1 MDMPSA
7 NEGIRADYPNRDDR
21 YAQRQQ
27 IRNENNPATDLSMNE
42 PASNLDADSISY
54 VNVERS
60 DTRRTEG
67 GYGETEGNA
76 VDIDGAIE
84 RYQSIRRE
92 LTAQSRRKSSIAA
105 STAAAANAA
114 NADVEKGEQQDFDLT
129 EYLTEQHSQIM
140 AAGLKPKNMGVIW
153 KNLTVQGLGADAKVI
168 STNWTWITSF
178 VQFWKWGKHKGTDFT
193 ILKDNN
199 GFCKAGEMLLVLGRP
214 GAGCTSL
221 LRVLANMR
229 ASYTSIDGEVSYGGI
244 DAEEFGKHFRG
255 EVCYNEE
262 EDLHYPTLTTQQ
274 TLRFALKNKTPGKRL
289 PGESK
294 SEFIDKL
301 LYMLGN
307 MLGLT
312 KQMNTMVGNAF
323 VRGLSGGERKRLS
336 IAEQMTTRS
345 SINCWDCATRGLDAS
360 SALDYVRSLR
370 IMTDILNKTT
380 ISTLY
385 QASDSIFHLF
395 DKVMVLD
402 EGRCIYFGPTST
414 AKDFFVDM
422 GFYCPDRKSTPDFLT
437 GLCNMNER
445 EYREG
450 YEGNVPLNS
459 LQFEKVYRESTLY
472 AKMMQERDEYEQKI
486 NQDRPAETF
495 REAFSD
501 AHQKHAPKHSPFV
514 ATYLEQVK
522 ALTVRQFQLILGDK
536 GALVSRY
543 GGVVVKGLI
552 MASVFFMMPQD
563 ATGAFSRGG
572 AFLFSLLFNALI
584 AQSELAAFMQGR
596 RVLEKHKHFA
606 LYHPSAFYIATV
618 IADIPLALIQ
628 VIIFEICVYF
638 MMGLQLEAGRFFTF
652 FIVLVMTNLCMNGFF
667 RFWGAVSPN
676 FFTAS
681 QLSSILLIAAL
692 IYCGYQI
699 PYTQMHPWLF
709 WIYWINPLAYGYKA
723 LISDEMRNLHFSC
736 EGANSVPY
744 GPTYTDQQYKSCI
757 LPGAAPGASYILGDD
772 YLAVNYGYYVW
783 QRWIN
788 FVAVVLFFFFFTILT
803 ALAMEYVD
811 LQKEGSITKVYK
823 KGCAPEADSDEK
835 LMQQVTTVNDQ
846 EMEAVTDGTTFS
858 WHHIDYTVPVKG
870 GTRQLLND
878 VAGIVKPG
886 NLTALMGSS
895 GAGKTTLLD
904 VLAKRKTIGKIEGNI
919 YLNGEALADD
929 FERIT
934 GYCEQMDVHN
944 PNATVREALRF
955 SAYLRQPQEV
965 SKEEKDDYVE
975 QIIVL
980 MEMQKIADALIG
992 DLEAGIGISVEERKR
1007 LTIAT
1012 ELVGKPKLLFLD
1024 EPTSGLDAQS
1034 SYNIVRFIRKLADAG
1049 WPVLCTIHQ
1058 PSATLFEHF
1067 DHLLLLMRGGRTAY
1081 FGEIGK
1087 DSRTMIDYFESNGGP
1102 KCSPQANPAEYIL
1115 ECVGA
1120 GTAGKSTKDWADVWA
1135 GSPQAEA
1142 LEQELEHI
1150 HSTVDHT
1157 ATRKVTT
1164 YALPFWEQLKLVYM
1178 RMNVSWWRCPTY
1190 NMGRLFNVC
1199 FIGLISGFSFWKL
1212 GNTPAD
1218 MQNRMFSVFTTLLM
1232 SNALIILAQPRF
1244 MQERMW
1250 FRREYASK
1258 YYGWAP
1264 FALSC
1269 VLVEIPYLIVLG
1281 TIFLFCFYW
1290 TAGLQNESDRVGFF
1304 YIHFIMFLF
1313 YSVSLGFTIASF
1325 SATPPMAAVINPFFT
1340 SILILFAGIMQPPS
1354 AMPHFWSAWMYWLD
1368 PYHYLIEGLVV
1379 NVMDGV
1385 EVVCGEGD
1393 YLVINAPPGQTCG
1406 EYMQE
1411 FFNNGGPGYLGNPDA
1426 TGSCNYCQYKTG
1438 NDFYEE
1444 RIGWNFSNRWRNFG
1458 ILCAYTVFNV
1468 MLFMFFVFLFRKQ
1481 KR

>member
-1 MDMPSA
+1 MDMPALQGMPQERHNRDEEYQNRTHYSDESTIEGVHGKEEISSDNETSTA
-7 NEGIRADYPNRDDR
+7 NYPN
-21 YAQRQQ
+21 
-27 IRNENNPATDLSMNE
+27 
-42 PASNLDADSISY
+42 
-54 VNVERS
+54 
-60 DTRRTEG
+60 G
-67 GYGETEGNA
+67 GAFGEAEGNA
-76 VDIDGAIE
+76 VNIE
-84 RYQSIRRE
+84 DAMSNYEEIRRE
-92 LTAQSRRKSSIAA
+92 LTQQSRVSRRKSMTPDQA
-105 STAAAANAA
+105 
-114 NADVEKGEQQDFDLT
+114 EKGDVKDFDLT
-129 EYLTEQHSQIM
+129 DFLREQTESSESQ
-140 AAGLKPKNMGVIW
+140 GFHPKHMGVVW
-153 KNLTVQGLGADAKVI
+153 KDLVVQGLGADAKTI
-168 STNWTWITSF
+168 PTNWTWIRDS
-178 VQFWKWGKHKGTDFT
+178 VQFWKWGKHAGHDFT
-193 ILKDNN
+193 ILKGND
-199 GFCKAGEMLLVLGRP
+199 GFCKDGEMLLVLGRP

-229 ASYTSIDGEVSYGGI
+229 ASYTNIEGSVHYGGI
-244 DAEEFGKHFRG
+244 EAQEFSKHFRG

-262 EDLHYPTLTTQQ
+262 EDLHYPTLTCKQ
-274 TLRFALKNKTPGKRL
+274 TLKFALKNKTPGKRL
-289 PGESK
+289 DGETK
-294 SEFIDKL
+294 GEFINKV

-370 IMTDILNKTT
+370 IMTDILHKTT

-414 AKDFFVDM
+414 AKNYFEEM
-422 GFYCPDRKSTPDFLT
+422 GFYCPSRKSTPDFLT

-450 YEGNVPLNS
+450 YKNEVPVNAV
-459 LQFEKVYRESTLY
+459 QFEKAYKESTLY
-472 AKMMQERDEYEQKI
+472 SQMMQERDEYEQKI
-486 NQDRPAETF
+486 NQDRPDEKF
-495 REAFSD
+495 RQAFLD
-501 AHQKHAPKHSPFV
+501 AHQKHAPKKSPFV
-514 ATYLEQVK
+514 ATYFNQVK
-522 ALTVRQFQLILGDK
+522 SLTIRQFELILGDK

-552 MASVFFMMPQD
+552 MASVFYMMPQD
-563 ATGAFSRGG
+563 ASGAFSRGG
-572 AFLFSLLFNALI
+572 SFLFSLLFNALI
-584 AQSELAAFMQGR
+584 AQAELSAFMQGR

-628 VIIFEICVYF
+628 VIVFELCVYF
-638 MMGLQLEAGRFFTF
+638 MMGLVLDAGKFFTF
-652 FIVLVMTNLCMNGFF
+652 FIILVVTNLCMNGFF

-681 QLSSILLIAAL
+681 QLSSILLIACL
-692 IYCGYQI
+692 VYCGYQI
-699 PYTQMHPWLF
+699 PYNQMHPWLM

-723 LISDEMRNLHFSC
+723 LISNELHGMHFTC
-736 EGANSVPY
+736 EGYNSIPY
-744 GPTYTDQQYKSCI
+744 GPSYTNTDYQTCN
-757 LPGAAPGASYILGDD
+757 LPGAVPGQTYVLGDD
-772 YLAVNYGYYVW
+772 YLHTAYGYETW

-788 FVAVVLFFFFFTILT
+788 FVAVLLFFFFFTILT

-811 LQKEGSITKVYK
+811 LQKEGSVTKVYK
-823 KGCAPEADSDEK
+823 AGCAPKEVDESQALEQTVTENDEK
-835 LMQQVTTVNDQ
+835 
-846 EMEAVTDGTTFS
+846 MEAVDDGTTFS
-858 WHHIDYTVPVKG
+858 WHHMDYTVPVKG
-870 GTRQLLND
+870 GKLKLLND
-878 VAGIVKPG
+878 IGGIVRPG
-886 NLTALMGSS
+886 HLTALMGSS

-904 VLAKRKTIGKIEGNI
+904 VLAKRKTIGTIEGRI
-919 YLNGEALADD
+919 YLNGEPLGPD
-929 FERIT
+929 FERTT

-955 SAYLRQPQEV
+955 SAYLRQPADV
-965 SKEEKDDYVE
+965 SKEEKDAYVE
-975 QIIVL
+975 QILRL
-980 MEMQKIADALIG
+980 MEMEKIADALVG
-992 DLEAGIGISVEERKR
+992 DLEAGVGISVEERKR

-1034 SYNIVRFIRKLADAG
+1034 SFNIVRFIRKLADAG

-1067 DHLLLLMRGGRTAY
+1067 DHLVLLVRGGKTAY
-1081 FGEIGK
+1081 CGEIGPN
-1087 DSRTMIDYFESNGGP
+1087 SRTMIEYFETNGGP

-1120 GTAGKSTKDWADVWA
+1120 GTAGKATKDWSEVWTA
-1135 GSPQAEA
+1135 SPEA
-1142 LEQELEHI
+1142 KALDAELESI
-1150 HSTVDHT
+1150 HQGINPNNKNHSS
-1157 ATRKVTT
+1157 A
-1164 YALPFWEQLKLVYM
+1164 YSLSFAQQFWLVYM

-1212 GNTPAD
+1212 GATPSD
-1218 MQNRMFSVFTTLLM
+1218 LQNRMFSVFTTLLM

-1269 VLVEIPYLIVLG
+1269 ILVEIPYLIVFSA
-1281 TIFLFCFYW
+1281 IFLFCFYW
-1290 TAGLQNESDRVGFF
+1290 TAGLQNVSDRVGFF
-1304 YIHFIMFLF
+1304 YIHFTVFLF
-1313 YSVSLGFTIASF
+1313 YSVSLGFMIAAF

-1340 SILILFAGIMQPPS
+1340 SILILFAGIMQPPAS
-1354 AMPHFWSAWMYWLD
+1354 MPYFWRAWMYWLD
-1368 PYHYLIEGLVV
+1368 PYHYVIEGLVV
-1379 NVMDGV
+1379 NVMDSV
-1385 EVVCGEGD
+1385 EVVCGDNDWTPINSPPGMNCGD
-1393 YLVINAPPGQTCG
+1393 YMAD
-1406 EYMQE
+1406 
-1411 FFNNGGPGYLGNPDA
+1411 FFNAGGNGYLQSNTS
-1426 TGSCNYCQYKTG
+1426 TGICNYCPYTKG
-1438 NDFYEE
+1438 NQFYEE
-1444 RIGWNFSNRWRNFG
+1444 RIGWHFDNRWRDFG
-1458 ILCAYTVFNV
+1458 ILCAYCVFNIFA
-1468 MLFMFFVFLFRKQ
+1468 FMFFVFLLRKA

>member
-1 MDMPSA
+1 MDMPSLS
-7 NEGIRADYPNRDDR
+7 NIQQERLDRDDV
-21 YAQRQQ
+21 YHQQQQQRAPS
-27 IRNENNPATDLSMNE
+27 EETT
-42 PASNLDADSISY
+42 
-54 VNVERS
+54 VE
-60 DTRRTEG
+60 TTETTTIEYYYEEKEIETANKSG
-67 GYGETEGNA
+67 GFGEGNE
-76 VDIDGAIE
+76 VNI
-84 RYQSIRRE
+84 QSAMSDYEDLRRE
-92 LTAQSRRKSSIAA
+92 LTKQSRMEGGDA
-105 STAAAANAA
+105 
-114 NADVEKGEQQDFDLT
+114 EKQQEFDLT
-129 EYLTEQHSQIM
+129 EYLRDQSQQGE
-140 AAGLKPKNMGVIW
+140 AAGFHPKHMGVIW
-153 KNLTVQGLGADAKVI
+153 KDLVVQGLGADAKVI
-168 STNWTWITSF
+168 STNYTWISSAI
-178 VQFWKWGKHKGTDFT
+178 QFWKWGKHEGHDFT
-193 ILKDNN
+193 ILKNNN
-199 GFCKAGEMLLVLGRP
+199 GFCKDGEMLLVLGRP
-214 GAGCTSL
+214 GAGCTTL
-221 LRVLANMR
+221 LRVLSNMR
-229 ASYTSIDGEVSYGGI
+229 ASYTKIEGDVKYGGI
-244 DAEEFGKHFRG
+244 DAHEFAKHFRG

-262 EDLHYPTLTTQQ
+262 EDLHYPTLTTKQ
-274 TLRFALKNKTPGKRL
+274 TLSFALKNKTPGKRL
-289 PGESK
+289 PGESRN
-294 SEFIDKL
+294 EFVNKV
-301 LYMLGN
+301 LYMLGS

-345 SINCWDCATRGLDAS
+345 SINCWDCSTRGLDAS

-370 IMTDILNKTT
+370 IMTDILHKTT

-402 EGRCIYFGPTST
+402 EGRCIYFGPTSR
-414 AKDFFVDM
+414 AKSYFEEM

-445 EYREG
+445 ETKPGFESK
-450 YEGNVPLNS
+450 VPLNS
-459 LQFEKVYRESTLY
+459 VQFEKAYQESNLAREML
-472 AKMMQERDEYEQKI
+472 AERDAYEKKI
-486 NQDRPAETF
+486 AQDRPDEQF
-495 REAFSD
+495 RQAVID
-501 AHQKHAPKHSPFV
+501 AHQKHASKRSPFT
-514 ATYLEQVK
+514 ATYYQQVK
-522 ALTVRQFQLILGDK
+522 SLTLRQFQLILGDK
-536 GALVSRY
+536 GALISRY

-552 MASVFFMMPQD
+552 MASVFYMMPTD
-563 ATGAFSRGG
+563 TSGAFSRGG

-606 LYHPSAFYIATV
+606 LYRPSAFYIAQV
-618 IADIPLALIQ
+618 IVDIPLAIVQ
-628 VIIFEICVYF
+628 VLVFEICVYF
-638 MMGLQLEAGRFFTF
+638 MMGLVLDAGKFFTF
-652 FIVLVMTNLCMNGFF
+652 FIILVVTNLCMNGFF

-692 IYCGYQI
+692 VYCGYQI
-699 PYTQMHPWLF
+699 PYVKMHPWLM

-723 LISDEMRNLHFSC
+723 LISNELTGMKFTCDGPS
-736 EGANSVPY
+736 SVPY
-744 GPTYTDQQYKSCI
+744 GPTYTDQAYKSCI
-757 LPGAAPGASYILGDD
+757 LAGTQPGVDHVMGDD
-772 YLAVNYGYYVW
+772 YLAVAYGYYTW

-788 FVAVVLFFFFFTILT
+788 FVAVILFFLFFTAIT
-803 ALAMEYVD
+803 ALAMEYFE

-823 KGCAPEADSDEK
+823 KGKAPKEEDVEK
-835 LMQQVTTVNDQ
+835 LMNQTATINDQ
-846 EMEAVTDGTTFS
+846 QMEAVSDGTTFS

-870 GTRQLLND
+870 GKLKLLNN
-878 VAGIVKPG
+878 VGGIVKPG

-904 VLAKRKTIGKIEGNI
+904 VLAQRKTIGKIEGRI
-919 YLNGEALADD
+919 YMNGEPLGAD
-929 FERIT
+929 FERVT

-944 PNATVREALRF
+944 PNATVREALKF
-955 SAYLRQPQEV
+955 SAYLRQPPEV
-965 SKEEKDDYVE
+965 PKEEKDAYVE
-975 QIIVL
+975 QIIQL
-980 MEMQKIADALIG
+980 MEMEKIADALVG
-992 DLEAGIGISVEERKR
+992 DLESGVGISVEERKR

-1067 DHLLLLMRGGRTAY
+1067 DHLLLLVRGGKTAY
-1081 FGEIGK
+1081 FGEIGE
-1087 DSRTMIDYFESNGGP
+1087 DCRTMIDYFESNGGP
-1102 KCSPQANPAEYIL
+1102 KCSPNANPAEYIL

-1120 GTAGKSTKDWADVWA
+1120 GTAGKATRDWSEVWA
-1135 GSPQAEA
+1135 QSKEAEA
-1142 LEQELEHI
+1142 LEQELEQI
-1150 HSTVDHT
+1150 HTEVKPSSRH
-1157 ATRKVTT
+1157 VTT
-1164 YALPFWEQLKLVYM
+1164 YALPFWQQFWLVYK

-1212 GNTPAD
+1212 GNSPSD

-1269 VLVEIPYLIVLG
+1269 IFVEIPYIIFLA

-1290 TAGLQNESDRVGFF
+1290 TAGLDNISDRVGFF
-1304 YIHFIMFLF
+1304 YIHFIVFLL
-1313 YSVSLGFTIASF
+1313 YSVSLGFMIAAF
-1325 SATPPMAAVINPFFT
+1325 SSTPPMAAVINPFFT

-1354 AMPHFWSAWMYWLD
+1354 AMPHFWRSWMYWLD

-1379 NVMDGV
+1379 NVLDNV
-1385 EVVCGEGD
+1385 KVVCSEGD
-1393 YLVINAPPGQTCG
+1393 FIKVNAPPGQTCG
-1406 EYMQE
+1406 DYMADY
-1411 FFNNGGPGYLGNPDA
+1411 FASGGLGYLGNPNA
-1426 TGSCNYCQYKTG
+1426 TGTCDYCQYKMG
-1438 NDFYEE
+1438 NDFYETT
-1444 RIGWNFSNRWRNFG
+1444 IGWSFSNRWRDFG
-1458 ILCAYTVFNV
+1458 ILCAYYIFNIFA
-1468 MLFMFFVFLFRKQ
+1468 FMFFVFLFRKA
-1481 KR
+1481 RR

>member
-1 MDMPSA
+1 MFNLNRLRA
-7 NEGIRADYPNRDDR
+7 NYPNRDDEF
-21 YAQRQQ
+21 QERQD
-27 IRNENNPATDLSMNE
+27 NLNNIDTTNHYDDYM
-42 PASNLDADSISY
+42 D
-54 VNVERS
+54 VERL
-60 DTRRTEG
+60 DTVKTEG
-67 GYGETEGNA
+67 GYGEEDGNA
-76 VDIDGAIE
+76 VDIDNAIE
-84 RYQSIRRE
+84 KYQSVRRE
-92 LTAQSRRKSSIAA
+92 MTLQSRRKSSIVPSATVAA
-105 STAAAANAA
+105 V
-114 NADVEKGEQQDFDLT
+114 DVEKGEPQEFDLT
-129 EYLTEQHSQIM
+129 EFLTEQHSQIM

-153 KNLTVQGLGADAKVI
+153 KNLVVQGLGADAKVI
-168 STNWTWITSF
+168 STNYTWLASF
-178 VQFWKWGKHKGTDFT
+178 FQFWKWGKHSGHDFT

-199 GFCKAGEMLLVLGRP
+199 GFCKSGEMLLVLGRP
-214 GAGCTSL
+214 GSGCTSL
-221 LRVLANMR
+221 LRVLSNMR
-229 ASYTSIDGEVSYGGI
+229 ASYTKIEGEVTYGGI

-262 EDLHYPTLTTQQ
+262 EDLHFPTLTTQQ
-274 TLRFALKNKTPGKRL
+274 TLRFALKNKTPGKRI

-294 SEFIDKL
+294 EEFIDKI
-301 LYMLGN
+301 LYLLGN

-345 SINCWDCATRGLDAS
+345 SINCWDCSTRGLDAA

-380 ISTLY
+380 IATLY

-402 EGRCIYFGPTST
+402 EGRCIYFGPTAT
-414 AKDFFVDM
+414 AKEYFTDM
-422 GFYCPDRKSTPDFLT
+422 GFYCPSRKSTPDFLT

-445 EYREG
+445 QVVEG
-450 YEGNVPLNS
+450 FEGKVPINAV
-459 LQFEKVYRESTLY
+459 QFENVYKQSKLFNE
-472 AKMMQERDEYEQKI
+472 MMNERDEYEQQI
-486 NQDRPAETF
+486 NKDRPADLF
-495 REAFSD
+495 REAFTE
-501 AHQKHAPKHSPFV
+501 AHQKHAPKSSPFV
-514 ATYLEQVK
+514 ASYFQQVK
-522 ALTVRQFQLILGDK
+522 ALTIRQFQLIWGDK

-543 GGVVVKGLI
+543 GGVIVKGLI
-552 MASVFFMMPQD
+552 MASVFFLIPHD
-563 ATGAFSRGG
+563 GSGAFSLGG

-596 RVLEKHKHFA
+596 RVLDKHKHYA

-618 IADIPLALIQ
+618 IADIPLALVQ

-638 MMGLQLEAGRFFTF
+638 LMGLTLNAGTFFTF
-652 FIVLVMTNLCMNGFF
+652 FIVLVVTNLCMNGFF

-681 QLSSILLIAAL
+681 QLSSILLIACL

-699 PYTQMHPWLF
+699 PYIQMHPWLM

-723 LISDEMRNLHFSC
+723 LISDEMRGLKFSC
-736 EGANSVPY
+736 AGIFSVPS
-744 GPTYTDQQYKSCI
+744 GPAYVDVDQQYKSCLI
-757 LPGAAPGASYILGDD
+757 TGAKPGDSYVLGDD
-772 YLAVNYGYYVW
+772 YLADAYGYYIW

-788 FVAVVLFFFFFTILT
+788 FVAVILFFVFFTVLT
-803 ALAMEYVD
+803 ALAMEYID

-823 KGCAPEADSDEK
+823 KGCAPKEESDEK
-835 LMQQVTTVNDQ
+835 LMQQTATINDQ
-846 EMEAVTDGTTFS
+846 DMEAVTDGTTFS
-858 WHHIDYTVPVKG
+858 WHHVNYTVPVKG
-870 GTRQLLND
+870 GTRQLLNN
-878 VAGIVKPG
+878 VGGIVKPG

-919 YLNGEALADD
+919 YLNGEKLAAD

-955 SAYLRQPQEV
+955 SAYLRQPADV
-965 SKEEKDDYVE
+965 PKEEKDAYVE
-975 QIIVL
+975 QIIQL
-980 MEMQKIADALIG
+980 MEMEKIADALVG
-992 DLEAGIGISVEERKR
+992 DLEAGVGISVEERKR

-1067 DHLLLLMRGGRTAY
+1067 DHLLLLMRGGHIAY

-1087 DSRTMIDYFESNGGP
+1087 DSRIMIDYFESNGGP
-1102 KCSPQANPAEYIL
+1102 KCSPDANPAEYIL

-1120 GTAGKSTKDWADVWA
+1120 GTAGKATKDWAEVWA
-1135 GSPQAEA
+1135 NSPQAQA
-1142 LEQELEHI
+1142 LEEELEEI
-1150 HSTVDHT
+1150 HRSASPT
-1157 ATRKVTT
+1157 TRKASP
-1164 YALPFWEQLKLVYM
+1164 YSLSFWQQLKYVYL
-1178 RMNVSWWRCPTY
+1178 RMNISWWRCPTY

-1212 GNTPAD
+1212 GHTPAD

-1244 MQERMW
+1244 MQERLW

-1258 YYGWAP
+1258 YYGWGP

-1269 VLVEIPYLIVLG
+1269 ILVEIPYLIVLG

-1290 TAGLQNESDRVGFF
+1290 TAGLPTESNRIGFF

-1313 YSVSLGFTIASF
+1313 YSVSLGFTIAAF

-1340 SILILFAGIMQPPS
+1340 SFLILFAGIMQPPS
-1354 AMPHFWSAWMYWLD
+1354 AMPRFWSSWMYWID

-1379 NVMDGV
+1379 NALDGIP
-1385 EVVCGEGD
+1385 
-1393 YLVINAPPGQTCG
+1393 VICDASNYIKVRAPPGQTCG
-1406 EYMQE
+1406 EY
-1411 FFNNGGPGYLGNPDA
+1411 FNAYFESGGLGYLGNPNA
-1426 TGSCNYCQYKTG
+1426 TGMCDYCQYTLG
-1438 NDFYEE
+1438 NDFYEG
-1444 RIGWNFSNRWRNFG
+1444 RIGWSFAHRWRNFG
-1458 ILCAYTVFNV
+1458 ILTAYTVFNCF
-1468 MLFMFFVFLFRKQ
+1468 LFTVFVFLFRKQ